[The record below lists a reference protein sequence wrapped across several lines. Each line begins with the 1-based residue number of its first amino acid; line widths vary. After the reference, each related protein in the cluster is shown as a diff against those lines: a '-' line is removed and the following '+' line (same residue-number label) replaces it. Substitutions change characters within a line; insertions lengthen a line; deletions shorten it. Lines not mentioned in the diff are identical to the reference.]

1 MARVGTLFPQAAK
14 SFRIMRTEAMGP
26 RLRGDD
32 ACVENDPYRD
42 RLTASGEIFR
52 GLGAARC
59 PAAV

>member
-1 MARVGTLFPQAAK
+1 VGTLFPQAAE

-32 ACVENDPYRD
+32 ACVENEAYND
-42 RLTASGEIFR
+42 RLTASGEMLR
-52 GLGAARC
+52 GLGAARW